1 MSALDAFIIANHNW
15 LVWVIPLVLLG
26 LVHAIIWNRTYKTYV
41 IKGKHR
47 SGRNIIKVVHTVSED
62 KAVQIFRDF
71 HSLARR
77 YRPEWHE
84 RYLLKIYCRVYNIF
98 ATIRYAV
105 IAN

>member
-62 KAVQIFRDF
+62 KAVEIFRDLHNGTEI
-71 HSLARR
+71 HSLEDTDQNGMNGT
-77 YRPEWHE
+77 Y
-84 RYLLKIYCRVYNIF
+84 
-98 ATIRYAV
+98 
-105 IAN
+105 

>member
-1 MSALDAFIIANHNW
+1 MSALAAFIIANHDW

-62 KAVQIFRDF
+62 KAVEIFRDF
-71 HSLARR
+71 HNGTEIPSLEDTEQNGMNGT
-77 YRPEWHE
+77 Y
-84 RYLLKIYCRVYNIF
+84 
-98 ATIRYAV
+98 
-105 IAN
+105 